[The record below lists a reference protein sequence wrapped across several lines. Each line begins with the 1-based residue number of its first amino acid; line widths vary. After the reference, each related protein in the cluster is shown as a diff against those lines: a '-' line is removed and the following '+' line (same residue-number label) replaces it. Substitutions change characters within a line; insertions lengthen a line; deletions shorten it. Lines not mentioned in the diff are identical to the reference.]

1 MELSKIEELLEKYFE
16 ATTSIEEEKLLQEYF
31 ASNDVASHLE
41 PYKSIFGFFANE
53 KQVESMQITVVKNTN
68 QSFKWLSI
76 AASLL
81 IMFGVGFSIF
91 NQDIK
96 SNDLGTYDNPEEA
109 FLATQKALALVSKN
123 VNKGIKSVSYIQEYE
138 ETKSIIFQ

>member
-16 ATTSIEEEKLLQEYF
+16 AETSIEEEKLLQKYF
-31 ASNDVASHLE
+31 TSNNVASHLE
-41 PYKSIFGFFANE
+41 PYKSIFGFFENE
-53 KQVESMQITVVKNTN
+53 KQIEAREIKIVKKSGN
-68 QSFKWLSI
+68 SFRWLSI

-81 IMFGVGFSIF
+81 IMFGIGFTVFSK
-91 NQDIK
+91 DLK
-96 SNDLGTYDNPEEA
+96 SEDLGTYDDPEEA